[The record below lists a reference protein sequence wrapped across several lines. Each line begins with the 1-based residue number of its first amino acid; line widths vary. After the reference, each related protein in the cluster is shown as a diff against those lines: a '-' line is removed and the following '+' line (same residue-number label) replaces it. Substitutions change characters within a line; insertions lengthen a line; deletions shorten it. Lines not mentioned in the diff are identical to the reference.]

1 MAKSKG
7 RRLAEWLRNLDSDS
21 KASSSTLADDSV
33 TAAKIA
39 DDAVTNAAI
48 ADGAVHTANIADT
61 GVTFP
66 KLHTALVVT
75 ESDAIGSNDND
86 TTIAT
91 SAAIKDYVDTQVAGK
106 DALSELS
113 GSTDDITEG
122 STNFYFTN
130 ARARSALSVTT
141 NSAGTAALSYTSGT
155 GVLSYTPPDL
165 SSYLT
170 TSSAITVGN
179 ITTTGYLRGPST
191 FTIDPATHGD
201 NTGTL
206 VIAGNLQVD
215 GTTTTINSTTMTVD
229 DLNITLAS
237 GAANAAAANGAGI
250 TVDGASATLTY
261 NGTNDDWNFNKDLN
275 VSGNLTSTG
284 IDDNASSTAI
294 TIDSSDRVGI
304 GITSMNANLEV
315 AGTGTTSEDV
325 IHWSNSSGV
334 TKGMLQLSSTGGG
347 QLQLRDAG
355 NTVDVQ
361 ISSTTDSYFNGGNV
375 GIGTTSPSRLL
386 TLSDSGS
393 AILSLVSTTD
403 NTCQVLFGDSVSD
416 SIGRVSYDHSDNSM
430 SLFTSQAERMHI
442 DSSGNVGIGTSSPG
456 YLLEL
461 ATSTTGDGIKVFS
474 SGATPPS
481 IDIGSTRGA
490 SSDVVLGEINGLWDG
505 NEVASI
511 RFESGGDT
519 TNKDDGVISFYTSS
533 ASSSPAERMRIQNN
547 GRVGIGTTP
556 SARLHVLDTTSQ
568 WGIVGSTS
576 GSTYVQFRSNTSTA
590 RGYIGNGSGLITGA
604 SVSDFIFRSQGA
616 IAFASNGATEQMR
629 IETTGNVEIT
639 NGDLDMSGGYI
650 EKQNSELNGYIVGG
664 YNSIGSTANSKTNPI
679 YAIGSAYTPASETSV
694 GGFYGIGMTRA
705 RSSGGSSYLADLDWT
720 LNTGWGL
727 YVAAGSGPTIFLDAT
742 NGDVNWTGNLAHNGT
757 VVMDSS
763 RDLKNIPLA
772 QIGSITQ
779 LNTYGTLQVNQS
791 ANNDE
796 SGFGILDS
804 TAARSMRLWC
814 DATSSYINSG
824 NGGSGNLILNEAITV
839 SDVGVVTGIRDI
851 TPDADG
857 TYNLGTSGTRWANVY
872 ADGITTRQSTFTI
885 SDTTP
890 NTSLN
895 GVSIDFDLSGAD
907 ALTADRTKR
916 GLFIDVDSSAT
927 GGTTTDEHRIHGL
940 SVDVRATGDSD
951 LLYGTY
957 SYAESQHSDGQITQV
972 TGVLGYAIGDDTGTG
987 HTANVYGVQALA
999 YGYGSGSGGTTSFT
1013 ALYGKT
1019 LISTA
1024 NDKDSNVLTGTY
1036 SEIEIDNPGQAQTVS
1051 TAYVFRGEY
1060 DDDSAGNVT
1069 VTNGYLFYGNYAGTK
1084 PTNAYG
1090 IYIADGVQS
1099 YFGGGNVTG
1108 IADLTTT
1115 GQLNPQTIYVKSNTY
1130 TTTSDIALTSNGVI
1144 KSGSGLWIMSGS
1156 NNDIHFG
1163 SASND
1168 APTTGWQSVTEIAA
1182 MEDDGDL
1189 RLFNIGSL
1197 TEPAADNL
1205 LLNGYGLMGNRS
1217 SAVYVTN
1224 AGTGGVQIN
1233 ADGGHG
1239 TTYRVALFDQGG
1251 ITFDDPLSV
1260 TGNITSTGN
1269 VSSGSTGDVIAY
1281 GGATHLSAN
1290 GIYFENNKHCITK
1303 NDGYG
1308 NFNIRVGHTH
1318 SNAEAATEAGYIFQ
1332 DEWSQSSGWRQ
1343 FNISSASLSVGNT
1356 PTWRTQIYY
1365 DSDYSSLR
1373 YQGSEKGY
1381 TYASGFRVTG
1391 NLLATSDVYAYYSDE
1406 RLKDKT
1412 GKIENALD
1420 KVDAIETF
1428 YYTHN
1433 DKAIELG
1440 YEGKDQQVG
1449 VSAQSVEAVM
1459 PEVVHLAP
1467 IDNDG
1472 EGNSISGEDYK
1483 TVQYEKLVP
1492 LLIEAIK
1499 ELKAEIE
1506 ELKK

>member
-7 RRLAEWLRNLDSDS
+7 RRLAEWLRNLDSNS

-48 ADGAVHTANIADT
+48 ADDAVHTANIADA
-61 GVTFP
+61 GVTFV
-66 KLHTALVVT
+66 KLHTELVVT

-86 TTIAT
+86 NTIAT

-106 DALSELS
+106 DN
-113 GSTDDITEG
+113 TDEITEG
-122 STNFYFTN
+122 STNLYFTN
-130 ARARSALSVTT
+130 ERVDDRVSSLLTAGTGITLTYDDAANTLTVAGSAQYGDSDARSAVSVTT
-141 NSAGTAALSYTSGT
+141 NSAGTAALAYNSST
-155 GVLSYTPPDL
+155 GVFTYTPPNL

-170 TSSAITVGN
+170 SYTESDTLDSVTGRGATTSNSITVGN

-284 IDDNASSTAI
+284 IDDNATSTAM
-294 TIDSSDRVGI
+294 TISSAGATTFSGDVILSESTPRLDFFDTDVTHSNFRVAMAGATTYVRSR
-304 GITSMNANLEV
+304 GGTSDYGQIRYQRNNDGSTNLSV
-315 AGTGTTSEDV
+315 FGTTTGGDIIFYDADGSTEGLRWDASEGNLHVDPAGAA
-325 IHWSNSSGV
+325 SG
-334 TKGMLQLSSTGGG
+334 LSSLSITTNPLTIGSLTSFNLAFDTNEIQSRNNGSANDLI
-347 QLQLRDAG
+347 LQK
-355 NTVDVQ
+355 
-361 ISSTTDSYFNGGNV
+361 NGG
-375 GIGTTSPSRLL
+375 
-386 TLSDSGS
+386 
-393 AILSLVSTTD
+393 A
-403 NTCQVLFGDSVSD
+403 
-416 SIGRVSYDHSDNSM
+416 
-430 SLFTSQAERMHI
+430 
-442 DSSGNVGIGTSSPG
+442 VGIGTSDPDKALVVSG
-456 YLLEL
+456 VGAEIVIND
-461 ATSTTGDGIKVFS
+461 TDTTD
-474 SGATPPS
+474 TP
-481 IDIGSTRGA
+481 R
-490 SSDVVLGEINGLWDG
+490 L
-505 NEVASI
+505 
-511 RFESGGDT
+511 RFRESG
-519 TNKDDGVISFYTSS
+519 V
-533 ASSSPAERMRIQNN
+533 
-547 GRVGIGTTP
+547 
-556 SARLHVLDTTSQ
+556 
-568 WGIVGSTS
+568 TS
-576 GSTYVQFRSNTSTA
+576 GSISTDA
-590 RGYIGNGSGLITGA
+590 SALRFDTGT
-604 SVSDFIFRSQGA
+604 
-616 IAFASNGATEQMR
+616 TEQMR

-705 RSSGGSSYLADLDWT
+705 RSSGGSNYLADLDWT

-839 SDVGVVTGIRDI
+839 SDVGAVTGIRDI

-872 ADGITTRQSTFTI
+872 ADGITARQSTFTI

-895 GVSIDFDLSGAD
+895 GVFIDFNLSGAD

-927 GGTTTDEHRIHGL
+927 GGDITDEHRIHGL

-951 LLYGTY
+951 MLYGTY
-957 SYAESQHSDGQITQV
+957 SYAESQHSAGQITQV
-972 TGVLGYAIGDDTGTG
+972 CGVLGYAVADDTTTG
-987 HTANVYGVQALA
+987 HTGTIIGVQGLA
-999 YGYGSGSGGTTSFT
+999 YGYNSGTGGESIYY

-1019 LISTA
+1019 LLTTA
-1024 NDKDSNVLTGTY
+1024 NDKNTNAVTGVY
-1036 SEIEIDNPGQAQTVS
+1036 SEVEIDNPGQAQTVS

-1090 IYIADGVQS
+1090 IYIADAVQS

-1239 TTYRVALFDQGG
+1239 ATYRVALFDQGG

-1343 FNISSASLSVGNT
+1343 FNVSSASLSVGNT

-1420 KVDAIETF
+1420 KVDVIETF